1 MKFGIN
7 CVCDLS
13 KQHYLSP
20 MLDELKIIPINL
32 LETYLLQVSSG
43 LQASLV
49 GLQDAEL
56 STDTFSFY
64 TSVSSVFSSKIE
76 GEEIELDSYIKHKRF
91 GIEFLPD
98 YTKKTDDLYNTY
110 TFAKSHPLNQKNLEA
125 THKLLSKHLV
135 AKHQQGKIRTQNM
148 YVSTPDGK
156 IEYVAASPFEVES
169 EMQKW
174 YADMEVLIATPLSV
188 PEVFFFASM
197 LHLVFVKIHP
207 FNDGNGRMGRLL
219 EKWFLAQKLGD
230 NAWFVQSEKNY
241 YQQHQTYYKNLR
253 SLGLEYQA
261 LDYGKALPFLLML
274 PMALDVV

>member
-1 MKFGIN
+1 
-7 CVCDLS
+7 
-13 KQHYLSP
+13 
-20 MLDELKIIPINL
+20 MLDKLKIIPIDL
-32 LETYLLQVSSG
+32 LETYLLQVSIG
-43 LQASLV
+43 LQASLE

-98 YTKKTDDLYNTY
+98 YTQKTDDLYNAY
-110 TFAKSHPLNQKNLEA
+110 TFAKSHPLHQKNLEA
-125 THKLLSKHLV
+125 AHKLLSKHLV
-135 AKHQQGKIRTQNM
+135 AKQQQGKIRTQNM

-188 PEVFFFASM
+188 SEVFFFASM

-219 EKWFLAQKLGD
+219 EKWFLAQKLGG

-241 YQQHQTYYKNLR
+241 YQQHQTYYNHLR
-253 SLGLEYQA
+253 ALGLEYQA
-261 LDYGKALPFLLML
+261 LDYGKALPFLML
-274 PMALDVV
+274 LPEAVDVVQ